1 MQQERQL
8 FLNHIAPTS
17 LESMAFPIRRAEGTI
32 LFDEHNNKF
41 IDLIGGISVANVGHG
56 HPAIVKA
63 VQDQAAAYMHVMVY
77 GEAVLSPMVQYGA
90 QLASLLPKSLDCVYF
105 VNSGAEA
112 VDGAMKLAKRYTNRS
127 EIISCYNS
135 YHGST
140 QGAMSL
146 MSDHTFTNAF
156 RPLLPQIRHIYHN
169 NFEELEKISSATA
182 AIVVEVVQAEGGVL
196 AADPTWLTALR
207 QKCTETGTLLIFDE
221 IQTGFGR
228 TGKLWAFEHYNV
240 VPDILLLGKAL
251 GGGMPMGAFIA
262 SKEMM
267 KTLAHDPI
275 LGHMT
280 TFGGHPVC
288 CAAGKAALDII
299 LSEKIIDN
307 VETKGQ
313 LFESLLQHP
322 KIKRINRKG
331 LMMSVS
337 LGSFENVKKFIEL
350 ATLNPSHKPQEEE
363 IAGIFTDWFLF
374 NAHSFRIVPP
384 LNINDEHIQKACDII
399 KYHLDRI

>member
-8 FLNHIAPTS
+8 FLNHIAPTT
-17 LESMAFPIRRAEGTI
+17 LESMAFPIRRAEGAI
-32 LFDEHNNKF
+32 LFDNYDNKF

-56 HPAIVKA
+56 HPKIIKA

-77 GEAVLSPMVQYGA
+77 GEAILSPMVNYGVKIT
-90 QLASLLPKSLDCVYF
+90 SLLPESLDCVYF

-112 VDGAMKLAKRYTNRS
+112 VDGAMKLAKRYTGRA
-127 EIISCYNS
+127 EIISCKNS

-146 MSDHTFTNAF
+146 MSDHSFTNAF
-156 RPLLPQIRHIYHN
+156 RPLLPQIRHITHN
-169 NFEELEKISSATA
+169 NFDDLQHITTATA

-196 AADPTWLTALR
+196 AADKAWLTALR
-207 QKCTETGTLLIFDE
+207 AQCTATGTLLIFDE

-228 TGKLWAFEHYNV
+228 TGKLWAFEHYGV
-240 VPDILLLGKAL
+240 VPDVLLLGKAL

-267 KTLAHDPI
+267 RSLAHDPI

-288 CAAGKAALDII
+288 CAAGNAALEV
-299 LSEKIIDN
+299 LLEEQLIDQ
-307 VETKGQ
+307 VEAKGA
-313 LFESLLQHP
+313 LFESNLVHD
-322 KIKRINRKG
+322 KIVKINRIG
-331 LMMSVS
+331 LMMSVD
-337 LGSFENVKKFIEL
+337 LGSFDHVKRFIQL
-350 ATLNPSHKPQEEE
+350 ATLDPNKADQTEA
-363 IAGIFTDWFLF
+363 IAGVFTDWFLF

-384 LNINDEHIQKACDII
+384 LNISNELIVKACDII
-399 KYHLDRI
+399 KYHLDRL